1 MPAELTVVE
10 GSRTIEEQAAADL
23 EREYGYRP
31 STAAVS
37 LHLYVERLCAKY
49 LGEIEPNE
57 RRKLR
62 VVKEGENAR

>member
-31 STAAVS
+31 STAAVT
-37 LHLYVERLCAKY
+37 LHLYVERLAAKY
-49 LGEIEPNE
+49 LEPSE